1 MEIDSEIIR
10 HLREHHIFERIY
22 FFFHTF
28 LLNRGLLSSANN
40 YLENVSW
47 NKSVT
52 GEK

>member
-1 MEIDSEIIR
+1 MERESEIIR
-10 HLREHHIFERIY
+10 HLRERIFSSLDG
-22 FFFHTF
+22 FFHTF
-28 LLNRGLLSSANN
+28 LLLYGLLNSAYN